1 MIREKSTIGKGT
13 LLNRVLSFHEISGR
27 NPNRN
32 RVFTQVN
39 ESAGNIDETNPK
51 RFIDWKDKAFV
62 GASKQKLLQRA
73 VANDASARL
82 LYLDKFA
89 TLSGT
94 TLLLGAPFSKSTPPL
109 DR

>member
-13 LLNRVLSFHEISGR
+13 LLNRVLSFHEITGR

-39 ESAGNIDETNPK
+39 ESAGNIETNPK
-51 RFIDWKDKAFV
+51 RFVDWKDKAFV
-62 GASKQKLLQRA
+62 GASKQKHLQRA